1 MSYEQTVC
9 PNCGAQNAANRDSC
23 WRCNASFLSPGEFV
37 GGVATAGPS
46 LGDASS
52 LREAR
57 LRSRY
62 VDGYRAASVI
72 DGLGNVVKMLAIA
85 IFLLALFGGMGMG
98 GAGLLLGIV
107 VGGVLA
113 ALFFVLGVFISAQG
127 QVLKAMLDTAV
138 HTSPLMSDDQ
148 KASVL
153 GV

>member
-1 MSYEQTVC
+1 MSYERAC

-23 WRCNASFLSPGEFV
+23 WRCSASFVSPGEFV
-37 GGVATAGPS
+37 DGASVAGPP
-46 LGDASS
+46 LRDASAV
-52 LREAR
+52 RDAK

-85 IFLLALFGGMGMG
+85 IFLLPLFGGMGMG
-98 GAGLLLGIV
+98 GAGLLLGLI

-113 ALFFVLGVFISAQG
+113 ALIFVLGVFISAQG